1 MHWIYLIHEFHNL
14 SWITEIN
21 ELFHD
26 ILIYWDAPV
35 CFDSQETFLIINF
48 ENSCAA
54 SYFCGKHETFYLF
67 EINILQNNDLR
78 LLTLEIKSKLNLET
92 TNSLKIML
100 LLKETIML
108 DLFLHCQFISWEQ
121 KKLVLHIIVIFMWTW
136 WWLRRDTHTHTWL
149 YSALGVQ

>member
-26 ILIYWDAPV
+26 IIIYWDAPE

-54 SYFCGKHETFYLF
+54 SYFCYLF

-108 DLFLHCQFISWEQ
+108 DLFLHFQFISWEQ
-121 KKLVLHIIVIFMWTW
+121 KKMVLHIIVPVIFMWTW
-136 WWLRRDTHTHTWL
+136 WWLRRDPHTHTHDCT
-149 YSALGVQ
+149 ALWVYNNTQ